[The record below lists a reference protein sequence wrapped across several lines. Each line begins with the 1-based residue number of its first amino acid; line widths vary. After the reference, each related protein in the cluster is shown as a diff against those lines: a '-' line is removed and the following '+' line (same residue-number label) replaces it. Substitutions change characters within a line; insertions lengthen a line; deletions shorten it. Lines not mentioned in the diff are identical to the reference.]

1 MEFKIERRQ
10 YPRLKRQLRARYM
23 LAEDRRS
30 GDECTII
37 DTSPKGLGVIFHAP
51 GHHIRVGS
59 TIILEIPVTGSP
71 DPYSAK
77 GTVRWVKKTEDGYR
91 GGIELSHLL
100 EEIPKDQNSCPGHP
114 GGHEQRVHIR
124 FSTRLKGRYFIKE
137 RGKAWGRCTVFDISR
152 KGMGITF
159 HTAETIPVGTTI
171 NIEID
176 VPTELEPMSVKGTLR
191 WVKPVDHESV
201 GGIELTEVLD
211 EIKSLIIM
219 LQA

>member
-1 MEFKIERRQ
+1 MDFTHERRQ
-10 YPRLKRQLRARYM
+10 YPRLKKKLRARYVI
-23 LAEDRRS
+23 AENKRG

-37 DTSPKGLGVIFHAP
+37 DTSPKGLGVIFP
-51 GHHIRVGS
+51 TQEQIRIGS
-59 TIILEIPVTGSP
+59 TIILEIPVPGNP
-71 DPYSAK
+71 DPCTAR
-77 GTVRWVKKTEDGYR
+77 GTVRWTEKREDGYR
-91 GGIELSHLL
+91 GGVELSHLL
-100 EEIPKDQNSCPGHP
+100 EELPEELSSSPEAQS
-114 GGHEQRVHIR
+114 GGLEQRVHIR

-137 RGKAWGRCTVFDISR
+137 RGKAWGKCTVFDISR

-159 HTAETIPVGTTI
+159 HTAETIPVGSTV

-191 WVKPVDHESV
+191 WVKPVDNESV